1 MIFTRYAAS
10 TIAYLEEI
18 KKNDINN
25 ATQMMLSNPASR
37 LTGLDQIYEEGRRQV
52 VFQNDKPSGPTN
64 KQIE

>member
-52 VFQNDKPSGPTN
+52 VF
-64 KQIE
+64 